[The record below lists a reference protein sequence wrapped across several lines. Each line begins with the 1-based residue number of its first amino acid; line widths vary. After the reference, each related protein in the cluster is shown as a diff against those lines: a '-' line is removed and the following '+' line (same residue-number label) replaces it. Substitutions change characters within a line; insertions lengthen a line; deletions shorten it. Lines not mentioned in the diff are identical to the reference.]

1 MQSITSSASLKNAI
15 QVLKIEQSI
24 KADLLKDEI
33 YLVFET
39 FKPANLLRNALG
51 EGSSMPNL
59 INNLL
64 GITVGIASGFLS
76 RKIFVGSSGNLI
88 RKLLGSVLQFRVAN
102 VVAGNPET
110 IKSLGHIILQSL
122 FRKKAT
128 KS

>member
-1 MQSITSSASLKNAI
+1 MQSITTSASLKNAI
-15 QVLKIEQSI
+15 QVLQIEQSI
-24 KADLLKDEI
+24 NGDLLKDQI
-33 YLVFET
+33 YLVFEK
-39 FKPANLLRNALG
+39 FKPLNLLKNALR

-59 INNLL
+59 IDNIL

-102 VVAGNPET
+102 VVARNPET
-110 IKSLGHIILQSL
+110 IKSLGQIILQTL
-122 FRKKAT
+122 IRKKAT